1 MIEKR
6 LFHSQQLI
14 VLVPISSTVSLFSS
28 FFFFPSPFFLLF
40 LQPLEKHRRFL
51 ADTKPDVYALLAHMV
66 AKPSLDASLMST
78 GFHVGNFD

>member
-1 MIEKR
+1 
-6 LFHSQQLI
+6 
-14 VLVPISSTVSLFSS
+14 VSNASPKVNS
-28 FFFFPSPFFLLF
+28 AQPDMFFASR
-40 LQPLEKHRRFL
+40 QDSFL